1 MKTLLTSISLAILLL
16 FSTEAKFQTLERTA
30 NGAVQPPISSE
41 NIGTFNSV
49 AYVRHQGQFVGVTQG
64 GRFVVP
70 YEVTVPFNPSEGN
83 GIVLFEPPHI
93 DAGPVAREVYLGPR
107 FVFSSGFSHAS
118 VGYSNLSQRLL
129 NSNSS
134 FTPVIKGTPVTTA
147 RDSAEEVTDTEI
159 LQQFVLALNETR
171 LPFPAQ
177 VERIY
182 AIGVSDSGNVLHQM
196 YEPFGHKFFDL
207 SLVCTRFDFE
217 PAEIRGQ
224 NPIIILNTEADGD
237 VRSFASSDS
246 SQYRWYAVAGGPHIL
261 DDAATPETSA
271 ESREYLV
278 AGTTP
283 INWLPFIRAL
293 LVTSMRN

>member
-1 MKTLLTSISLAILLL
+1 MKKLLTSISLSILLL
-16 FSTEAKFQTLERTA
+16 SATEAKSQTLESPTD
-30 NGAVQPPISSE
+30 GAVQSPVISE
-41 NIGTFNSV
+41 NIGTFNGV

-70 YEVTVPFNPSEGN
+70 YEVTVPFNPAEGN
-83 GIVLFEPPHI
+83 GIVIFEPPHI
-93 DAGPVAREVYLGPR
+93 DAGPAAREVYLGPR

-134 FTPVIKGTPVTTA
+134 FTPVIKGTSVRTTREA
-147 RDSAEEVTDTEI
+147 SEEVKDTEI
-159 LQQFVLALNETR
+159 LQQFVLALKETR

-177 VERIY
+177 VKRIY
-182 AIGVSDSGNVLHQM
+182 AIGFSDSGNVLHQM

-207 SLVCTRFDFE
+207 SLVCTRFEFE
-217 PAEIRGQ
+217 PPQLRGQ
-224 NPIIILNTEADGD
+224 NPIIIFNPEADTTG
-237 VRSFASSDS
+237 F
-246 SQYRWYAVAGGPHIL
+246 RWYVVTGGPHIL

-271 ESREYLV
+271 ESRESLV

-283 INWLPFIRAL
+283 INWTPFIRAL
-293 LVTSMRN
+293 LVTSVRN